1 MNDTVT
7 DDIGLRELIRD
18 IGKPVIEPTKFK
30 IGCLSVL
37 DCGAGWLKVSLR
49 ENSLEPLA
57 ELLPP
62 IEAKTFIQ
70 WLRDKPI

>member
-1 MNDTVT
+1 MD
-7 DDIGLRELIRD
+7 GELAELQRD
-18 IGKPVIEPTKFK
+18 IGRPVIGPTKYK
-30 IGCLSVL
+30 IGCMSVL

-49 ENSLEPLA
+49 EDSCEPLA

-70 WLRDKPI
+70 WLKNKPI

>member
-1 MNDTVT
+1 MDGDLAELQRN
-7 DDIGLRELIRD
+7 IGR
-18 IGKPVIEPTKFK
+18 PVIEPTKFR

-62 IEAKTFIQ
+62 IETKTFIQ
-70 WLRDKPI
+70 WLNNKPI